1 MSKFIKDTS
10 NTKIVSGIK
19 IECAYRENS
28 KNLGGKIDYRLQ

>member
-19 IECAYRENS
+19 IECAYREIQRIWEE
-28 KNLGGKIDYRLQ
+28 K